1 MGLSSVAVRR
11 ILISAVSTAACGA
24 GLAAAPAVGAAAPAL
39 AIVPSDPLYADQSPL
54 QPDAA
59 IGAPE
64 AWKVSQ
70 GAGVLVAVLDTGVDE
85 SHRDLQGA
93 LWTNAGEVP
102 GNGKDDD
109 HDGYVDDVHGVDLVN
124 RDGDP
129 SDDEGHGTHVAGI
142 IAARADGEGA
152 VGLAPKATIMP
163 VKVLDDHRSGSTD
176 VVAEGIRYAV
186 THGANV
192 INLSING
199 PGPAED
205 LRAAIRVAGAAGV
218 TVVASAGNDGDDLGL
233 VPSYPASFTDP
244 AILAVGATKG
254 DNLLADFSNFGRGV
268 SLTAPGVAILS
279 TSSTGGYELR
289 SGTSMAAPEVAAG
302 LALLQS
308 ARPDL
313 SGATLRA
320 ALVQTALKPTTLL
333 GKVSGG
339 ALDVAAALHQIVPA
353 SQWPAAAA
361 APPKLTLIARVKRTS
376 RLRTS
381 SSSSLGKVLITWKVS
396 GSTAAITS
404 YRVTLNGRT
413 LAKRSG
419 GAARGMWVPRHRGRI
434 TLAALA
440 KGGVKVATAKVT
452 VR

>member
-11 ILISAVSTAACGA
+11 LFITAVSTAACGTA
-24 GLAAAPAVGAAAPAL
+24 LAAVPAVGAAAPAL
-39 AIVPSDPLYADQSPL
+39 AIVPSDPLYADQSAL

-70 GAGVLVAVLDTGVDE
+70 GAGILVAVLDTGVDE
-85 SHRDLQGA
+85 THPDLKGA
-93 LWTNAGEVP
+93 LWTNPGEVP
-102 GNGKDDD
+102 GNGVDDD

-124 RDGDP
+124 HDGDP

-152 VGLAPKATIMP
+152 VGLAPKAQVMP
-163 VKVLDDHRSGSTD
+163 VKVLDNHRSGSTD

-199 PGPAED
+199 PGPSDD

-233 VPSYPASFTDP
+233 IPSYPASFTDP

-254 DNLLADFSNFGRGV
+254 DDLLADFSNFGRGV

-353 SQWPAAAA
+353 SQWPTAA
-361 APPKLTLIARVKRTS
+361 APAKLTLTARVKRTS
-376 RLRTS
+376 RLRTT
-381 SSSSLGKVLITWKVS
+381 SSSLGKVLITWKVA
-396 GSTAAITS
+396 GNASTVKS

-413 LAKRSG
+413 LAKRTG
-419 GAARGMWVPRHRGRI
+419 GAARGMWVPRRRGRV
-434 TLAALA
+434 TLTALG
-440 KGGVKVATAKVT
+440 KNGVKAATTKVT
-452 VR
+452 VK

>member
-1 MGLSSVAVRR
+1 MGLSSVAARR
-11 ILISAVSTAACGA
+11 LLLAAVSSAACGA
-24 GLAAAPAVGAAAPAL
+24 ALAAVPAVGAAAPAL
-39 AIVPSDPLYADQSPL
+39 AIVPSDPLYADQSAL

-70 GAGVLVAVLDTGVDE
+70 GAGILVAVLDTGVDE
-85 SHRDLQGA
+85 THPDLKGA
-93 LWTNAGEVP
+93 LWTNPGEVP
-102 GNGKDDD
+102 GNGVDDD

-124 RDGDP
+124 HDGDP

-152 VGLAPKATIMP
+152 VGLAPKAQVMP
-163 VKVLDDHRSGSTD
+163 VKVLDNHRSGSTD

-199 PGPAED
+199 PGPSED
-205 LRAAIRVAGAAGV
+205 LRSAIRVAGAAGV

-233 VPSYPASFTDP
+233 IPSYPASFTDP

-254 DNLLADFSNFGRGV
+254 DDLLADFSNFGRGV

-353 SQWPAAAA
+353 SQWPTAA
-361 APPKLTLIARVKRTS
+361 APVKLVLTARVKRTS
-376 RLRTS
+376 RLRTAS
-381 SSSSLGKVLITWKVS
+381 SARGKVLITWKVA
-396 GSTAAITS
+396 GNAAPIKS

-419 GAARGMWVPRHRGRI
+419 GAARGMWVPRQRGRV
-434 TLAALA
+434 TLTALG
-440 KGGVKVATAKVT
+440 KSGVKVATTKVT
-452 VR
+452 VK